1 MILRSLLFCPDPKTA
16 GVLVRVL
23 ADLEISVETFNHAQ
37 DAVEK
42 LRVERYD
49 AIILDCDDKANA
61 DLLLNNARE
70 SPFNQ
75 NSLVAAII
83 DPKASAKNA
92 FGVGASLV
100 LYKPMS
106 MERAKSSL
114 RAARGLMKRER
125 RSILRIPVQG
135 LSSINSDHETSTQAI
150 MVDLNEGGMAIRCAE
165 ALNAKEALS
174 IRFTLPDSSEQI
186 TVTGEVA
193 WQDRN
198 GRFGIRFLDTS
209 QASRRALKEWF
220 SANAHKGEATPQF
233 RGRVALPQ
241 G

>member
-1 MILRSLLFCPDPKTA
+1 MLLRSLLFCPDQKTA
-16 GVLVRVL
+16 GILVRVL
-23 ADLEISVETFNHAQ
+23 GDLEISVEPFDYA
-37 DAVEK
+37 DAVKK

-49 AIILDCDDKANA
+49 AIILDCDEKENA
-61 DLLLNNARE
+61 GLLLNTARE
-70 SPFNQ
+70 SPCNK

-83 DPKASAKNA
+83 DAKASAKNA

-135 LSSINSDHETSTQAI
+135 LSSINSDHETFTQAI

-165 ALNAKEALS
+165 ALNAKDALS
-174 IRFTLPDSSEQI
+174 IRFTLPDSTEQI

-198 GRFGIRFLDTS
+198 GSFGIRFLDTPY
-209 QASRRALKEWF
+209 ASRRALKEWV
-220 SANAHKGEATPQF
+220 SANTQKGEANPYAL
-233 RGRVALPQ
+233 GRAALPDR
-241 G
+241 